1 MHRIVF
7 CKLWIAIKLSKL
19 NFFFQWFDGQQTDLN
34 VNFFFSDLMANKID
48 DIHDEAFVDLKKL
61 EDM

>member
-1 MHRIVF
+1 M
-7 CKLWIAIKLSKL
+7 WT
-19 NFFFQWFDGQQTDLN
+19 FFQWFDGQQTDLN
-34 VNFFFSDLMANKID
+34 VNFFFSDLMANKIE